1 MSKRENLWYQIGY
14 ALETARNQLP
24 VPQGGKAPGPP
35 STGLPR
41 DVSHKVMDALLTVGA
56 GSLLTRAI
64 TLWPTRRR
72 PGLFRLFRAGVSG
85 AAAAFLAELARPAL
99 TGQTSRTRVEEELTD
114 ILLAGAGR
122 GLIYAAL
129 VEPRLPAPA
138 LLQGTAY
145 GGLEYVLSPWG
156 GLGKLAGS
164 KAPQGKF
171 PALSVLMKDRGV
183 DETLVEH
190 IAFGVALALLYDR

>member
-1 MSKRENLWYQIGY
+1 
-14 ALETARNQLP
+14 
-24 VPQGGKAPGPP
+24 
-35 STGLPR
+35 
-41 DVSHKVMDALLTVGA
+41 
-56 GSLLTRAI
+56 
-64 TLWPTRRR
+64 
-72 PGLFRLFRAGVSG
+72 
-85 AAAAFLAELARPAL
+85 
-99 TGQTSRTRVEEELTD
+99 
-114 ILLAGAGR
+114 
-122 GLIYAAL
+122 L

-138 LLQGTAY
+138 LLQGSAY